1 MGAGGMTFQAYLDT
15 IKAKTGKTPEDFLTL
30 AEEKGLLQDGVKTG
44 QIVAWLADDFGL
56 GRGHAM
62 ALVETCNSAT
72 QPKQTRDQ
80 CIDRLFSGNR
90 ARWRT
95 PYDELLGKI
104 TACGPG
110 VAQAPTDTY
119 ISILR
124 RAKKFAIVQVTAAR
138 LDIGIK
144 LKGVEPT
151 SRLEPAGSWNSMVT
165 HRVRITDPSQ
175 LDGELL
181 SWLKQAFD
189 NAWQPKATSTAEVIY
204 RVRPAP

>member
-1 MGAGGMTFQAYLDT
+1 MGADGMTFQAYLDT

-62 ALVETCNSAT
+62 ALVETFNSAT

-80 CIDRLFSGNR
+80 RIDRLFSGDR

-95 PYDELLGKI
+95 PYDELLGRI
-104 TACGPG
+104 TAFGPG
-110 VAQAPTDTY
+110 VGQAPTDTY

-144 LKGVEPT
+144 FKGVEPT

-165 HRVRITDPSQ
+165 HRVRITDPNQ

-189 NAWQPKATSTAEVIY
+189 NA
-204 RVRPAP
+204 